1 MNAAI
6 NRSERRAFVAQFR
19 TRRTLRILCLVVFAL
34 LPFATALIF
43 TVSGVSD
50 AVETLRI
57 AALLSG
63 VIGLPLLTLS
73 LVPFTKMPSLAN
85 LFTAS
90 GLARTERFF
99 GLSGVVLCLG
109 HLCLSFRRLPDA
121 VRIVPVI
128 GANFDPV
135 ASFAV
140 AVVLLIVLALLW
152 LLVDPWR
159 GGLCALLRAL
169 RFCLTALT
177 VVFALLQLVHLTE
190 TRLPRVVLYELIVL
204 LVLALIVSFFSVFA
218 MPLRHAR
225 RFEVVSV
232 EPLGADAVEATFEAE
247 SGRSAADYLP
257 GQSAGV
263 GLGGGTFSAKPL
275 FYLSDIS
282 GNRVRIAFPSEDGK
296 TALGGKVRA
305 GAAATLDFGRGI
317 FDMRRLG
324 PDGFVFIVDGF
335 GIAAAVAMLR
345 ALAEKRDR
353 RDVTLFIGESAS
365 AAGWFQ
371 EELRDLEERL
381 RLKVVKFEGAV
392 ALIGE
397 NLGRYDYF
405 VCGSKSLRKDVKR
418 ALKGLKIPT
427 ANQWYEE
434 I

>member
-99 GLSGVVLCLG
+99 GLSGVVLCLV

-121 VRIVPVI
+121 VRIVPEI
-128 GANFDPV
+128 GANFVP
-135 ASFAV
+135 ASSFAV

-169 RFCLTALT
+169 RFWLTALT

-190 TRLPRVVLYELIVL
+190 TRLPHVVLYELIVL
-204 LVLALIVSFFSVFA
+204 LVLALIVSVFSVFA
-218 MPLRHAR
+218 APLRHAR